1 MVKAQTTPITT
12 VESVA
17 KASLTTP
24 VGKLIQKAYLQ
35 LEKTLPKMGEKDQQ
49 IMTSALG
56 GLRKVMKIKFA
67 KKTKAKTKGTG
78 SSTPAPTPVVK
89 DAPGSEKL
97 KEAYL
102 TMAKAQTMI
111 KKDQKKLN
119 LVKTILDPLTRLAKA
134 KCTMRDG
141 EAPKKWKST
150 ILGCAMYVK
159 DLLAQIADGPLFAT
173 KKEKS
178 SIQHSA
184 KMVDV
189 LVNKLS
195 AS

>member
-1 MVKAQTTPITT
+1 
-12 VESVA
+12 
-17 KASLTTP
+17 
-24 VGKLIQKAYLQ
+24 
-35 LEKTLPKMGEKDQQ
+35 
-49 IMTSALG
+49 
-56 GLRKVMKIKFA
+56 MKIKFA

-78 SSTPAPTPVVK
+78 SSTPAPPVVK

-102 TMAKAQTMI
+102 TMAKAQSMV
-111 KKDQKKLN
+111 KKDKKQLN
-119 LVKTILDPLTRLAKA
+119 LIKTILDPLTRLAKA

-150 ILGCAMYVK
+150 VLGCAMYVK
-159 DLLAQIADGPLFAT
+159 ELLAQIADGPLFAT

-178 SIQHSA
+178 SVQHSA

-195 AS
+195 AN